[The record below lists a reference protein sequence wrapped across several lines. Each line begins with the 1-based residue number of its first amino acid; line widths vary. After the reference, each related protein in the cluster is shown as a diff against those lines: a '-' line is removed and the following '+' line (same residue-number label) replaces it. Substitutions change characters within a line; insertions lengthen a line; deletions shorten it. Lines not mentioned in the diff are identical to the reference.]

1 MSTLAGILLL
11 AAGEVAGFFAI
22 WFLLKARIRRY
33 LELDE
38 LLAGVREE
46 ARSLVTELNATADR
60 NVSLVED
67 RIASLRELLSEVD
80 KRLGIARRELENR
93 EVEKEV
99 YARLSQRRPI
109 VPSSQPS
116 TPAHERP
123 HERPH
128 ERAQEPIPLTL
139 GGSEGASEPIA
150 MPEIRVAAEPVK
162 ALKNRRESAV
172 DLHRKGFSA
181 EIIAARLGATVAEI
195 ELLVEMEEHRPPA
208 DEGDAVGSRGT

>member
-162 ALKNRRESAV
+162 ALFIARDSRPRSSPPGSAPPSPRSNSSSRWRSIGRRPTRAMPSGRGGLEAW
-172 DLHRKGFSA
+172 
-181 EIIAARLGATVAEI
+181 AR
-195 ELLVEMEEHRPPA
+195 
-208 DEGDAVGSRGT
+208 S